1 MLNGLPTAASS
12 KNLVMY
18 MITFSLKGDT
28 LSIDEEYPYLTGR
41 RNLCVSLA
49 EALMEEKMD
58 FIFKR

>member
-1 MLNGLPTAASS
+1 
-12 KNLVMY
+12 MY

-28 LSIDEEYPYLTGR
+28 LSKDEEYPYLTGR